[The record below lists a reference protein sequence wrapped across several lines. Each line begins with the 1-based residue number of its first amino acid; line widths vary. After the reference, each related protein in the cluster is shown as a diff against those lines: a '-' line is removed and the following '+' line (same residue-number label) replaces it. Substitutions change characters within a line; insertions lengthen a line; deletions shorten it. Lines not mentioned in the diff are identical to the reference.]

1 MKQSLLVAA
10 LFSLFLA
17 ACGDKAATPE
27 ASATAS
33 EVAVSEVAPEA
44 PAASEEVAPAASE
57 EVAPAASEAAPEA
70 SAQ

>member
-57 EVAPAASEAAPEA
+57 AAPEA